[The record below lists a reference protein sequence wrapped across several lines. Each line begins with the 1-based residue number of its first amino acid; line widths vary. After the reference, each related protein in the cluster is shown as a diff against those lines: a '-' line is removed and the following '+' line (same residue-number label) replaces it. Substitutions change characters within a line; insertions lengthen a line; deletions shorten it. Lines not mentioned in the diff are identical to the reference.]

1 MLATRTVRYATIA
14 ALGAM
19 LVLWA
24 EARAVLP
31 PDAVEGLKAD
41 AAEVLE
47 VKVLEAQQGQGE
59 RFEVRYRMEV
69 LSVLRSA
76 SRVQAGETVTVRSYG
91 LSNEAL
97 ARGFVGPKVPALL
110 APGWVGTAYLNP
122 DREASGPGANRQFAI
137 AAYGD
142 SFMEPSPGPP
152 SLRWTPRPPAGA
164 Q

>member
-1 MLATRTVRYATIA
+1 MLATRTVRSAAIA

-24 EARAVLP
+24 EAWAVFP

-41 AAEVLE
+41 AVDVLD

-76 SRVQAGETVTVRSYG
+76 SRVQEGETITVRSYG
-91 LSNEAL
+91 LSSEAL

-110 APGWVGTAYLNP
+110 APGWVGTAYLKP
-122 DREASGPGANRQFAI
+122 DREASGPDANRQFAL
-137 AAYGD
+137 AADGD
-142 SFMEPSPGPP
+142 SFMEPPPALP
-152 SLRWTPRPPAGA
+152 SLKWTTGAPAGG

>member
-1 MLATRTVRYATIA
+1 
-14 ALGAM
+14 M
-19 LVLWA
+19 LVLWV
-24 EARAVLP
+24 EARAVPP
-31 PDAVEGLKAD
+31 PDAVEGLKAN

-76 SRVQAGETVTVRSYG
+76 SRVHEGETIRVRSYG
-91 LSNEAL
+91 LSSEAL

-110 APGWVGTAYLNP
+110 APGWIGTAYLKR
-122 DREASGPGANRQFAI
+122 DREASGPDANRQFAI
-137 AAYGD
+137 AAQGD
-142 SFMEPSPGPP
+142 SFIEPPPAPP
-152 SLRWTPRPPAGA
+152 SLRWTPGAPAGG

>member
-1 MLATRTVRYATIA
+1 MLAARTIRTAAIA
-14 ALGAM
+14 ALGAT
-19 LVLWA
+19 LVLWG

-59 RFEVRYRMEV
+59 RFEVLYRMEV

-76 SRVQAGETVTVRSYG
+76 SRVQEGEIIRVRSYG
-91 LSNEAL
+91 LSSEAL

-110 APGWVGTAYLNP
+110 APGWIGTAYLKP
-122 DREASGPGANRQFAI
+122 DREASGPDAKRQFGL
-137 AAYGD
+137 AAHGD
-142 SFMEPSPGPP
+142 SFVEPPPAPP
-152 SLRWTPRPPAGA
+152 SLKWTTGAPAGG